1 MNNVYVGVGWK
12 KKYKAPS
19 EFGFAI
25 KVGNAYLLSKCHKKH
40 FDKINLFVQFLHLFS
55 FFLLLYFSIL
65 KYRPS
70 LQNT

>member
-25 KVGNAYLLSKCHKKH
+25 KVRNVVRQILLSKYFKLIIIKKN
-40 FDKINLFVQFLHLFS
+40 FKCAPQPPP
-55 FFLLLYFSIL
+55 L
-65 KYRPS
+65 KFY
-70 LQNT
+70 

>member
-25 KVGNAYLLSKCHKKH
+25 KVRNAYLLSKCHKNIFIK
-40 FDKINLFVQFLHLFS
+40 
-55 FFLLLYFSIL
+55 
-65 KYRPS
+65 
-70 LQNT
+70 